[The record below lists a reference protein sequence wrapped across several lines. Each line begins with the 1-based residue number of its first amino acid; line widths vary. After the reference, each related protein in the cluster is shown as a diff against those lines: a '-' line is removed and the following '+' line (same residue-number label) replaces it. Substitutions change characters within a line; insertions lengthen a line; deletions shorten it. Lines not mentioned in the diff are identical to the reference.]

1 VLTADGFR
9 PISLQNCVMKV
20 VTRILT
26 TRLQRFIERLISFEQ
41 SGFVKGR
48 SIVDNFLYAADV
60 IQSCQTRRT
69 PAVVLKLDF
78 KKAFDSVNWAALDA
92 ILEARGIGPLFR
104 SWISTI
110 LSTGRTAILLNGVPG
125 RWISC
130 KNGLRQ
136 GDPLSPYLY
145 LAVADLLPC
154 LIAMESPEDRL
165 LHPLVD
171 DLPCPVIQYADDT
184 LLILRAGRSQV
195 RRLKTIL
202 DLFSPATGLHINFHK
217 STFVPVGGVPGDLA
231 SELAG
236 ILGCPV
242 SSFPQTYLGLPLSD
256 HKLPASALEFLSVKI
271 SKCIPGWR
279 TSLLPIG
286 GRLTLTDAVL
296 SALPSFA
303 MSVLP
308 IPKGALV
315 KMDRPG
321 RAMFW
326 KAQEKCSGGDCQV
339 AWDYVCRLRSEGG
352 LGITDLGLQNR
363 CLLLKVL
370 HGLFTGH
377 DSPWTRWIRRSYLGD
392 HPHAATPAWRSF
404 QALIPLYRSITRV
417 EPRDGRATSL
427 WHDSWCP
434 LGPLS
439 TALPAAFSH
448 CLRPLATVA
457 DALENGGIEIPLV
470 HRLTAAAS
478 SEIDF
483 VRTCFSRIS
492 LIGAPDARTVSLGPS
507 VTFNTGDVYRALH
520 SSGCVVPGQD
530 TNWDCFAPLK
540 VRVFFWILR
549 LQKTRTRAMLHR
561 LGCVPSPDCPFCPG
575 HVESIAHLF
584 VCCPRLRPVW
594 NIV

>member
-1 VLTADGFR
+1 MAFLQDFFDGVAPLDGLNRAFISLLPKKDVVLTADGFR

-60 IQSCQTRRT
+60 IQSCQTRGT

-202 DLFSPATGLHINFHK
+202 DLFSQATGLHINFHK

-256 HKLPASALEFLSVKI
+256 HKLPASALDFLSIKI
-271 SKCIPGWR
+271 SKRIPGWR

-286 GRLTLTDAVL
+286 GRLTLTNAVL

-315 KMDRPG
+315 KMDRPR

-352 LGITDLGLQNR
+352 LGIVDLGL
-363 CLLLKVL
+363 
-370 HGLFTGH
+370 
-377 DSPWTRWIRRSYLGD
+377 
-392 HPHAATPAWRSF
+392 
-404 QALIPLYRSITRV
+404 
-417 EPRDGRATSL
+417 
-427 WHDSWCP
+427 
-434 LGPLS
+434 
-439 TALPAAFSH
+439 
-448 CLRPLATVA
+448 
-457 DALENGGIEIPLV
+457 
-470 HRLTAAAS
+470 
-478 SEIDF
+478 
-483 VRTCFSRIS
+483 
-492 LIGAPDARTVSLGPS
+492 
-507 VTFNTGDVYRALH
+507 
-520 SSGCVVPGQD
+520 
-530 TNWDCFAPLK
+530 
-540 VRVFFWILR
+540 
-549 LQKTRTRAMLHR
+549 
-561 LGCVPSPDCPFCPG
+561 
-575 HVESIAHLF
+575 
-584 VCCPRLRPVW
+584 
-594 NIV
+594 